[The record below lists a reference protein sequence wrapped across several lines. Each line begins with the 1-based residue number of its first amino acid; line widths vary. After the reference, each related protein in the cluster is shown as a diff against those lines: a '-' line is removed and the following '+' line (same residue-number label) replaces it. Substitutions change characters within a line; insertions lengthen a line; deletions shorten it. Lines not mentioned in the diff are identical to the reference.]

1 MSVPSLASNRVNA
14 LNLEIEELS
23 TELNDLSHFVY
34 TLSGSVQQLILNDL
48 SDELYD
54 LSGRTDLLETD
65 LASLEIRV
73 EGISEEVDVI
83 LPDVLGLSGRV
94 EGLSGRVEGL
104 SLELDIRQNDFAG
117 LSGDLYILESQVL
130 DLSSYVYNLPQSVP
144 TLDGVLTAGNDA
156 NGLGILNAGAIDA
169 TSFLSS
175 SGSKSANDTTLY
187 LDSANGSTPGLTG
200 TGGIIEAYTTLNAS
214 IPKNLLLNSQYGGNV
229 GIRTTNPSFPL
240 DVSGNSRIQTS
251 RATLTITDNSG
262 TGYAVSSNPSIEG
275 FNNTYSMGKIA
286 FIDEATSSSGTFRG
300 AIQFHT
306 QSANTLPERMRLTN
320 AGFLGIGLTNP
331 RQLFEVSGGKGI
343 IQQGLSI
350 GQRAD
355 GFPFG
360 SEKLELWEDISQ
372 NVFQRWKTPA
382 VGYGYFVGIKTSG
395 ETRHENLDPRPIEF
409 YTTPST
415 PGARYLTMSINANRT
430 ISLPGYIN
438 GPLSIASGVVT
449 SSSDIRV
456 KKNVVPANDIQGLE
470 IVNQIEPKIFT
481 YNWEQDD
488 QRHLGFIADELIL
501 AGAGVAVD
509 GKKFSYDF
517 LYDISENPE
526 DIHDVKKTLKYNEDG
541 TPMLDYSRERYKSV
555 DTTALIA
562 ILIKS
567 VQELSKEVEELKSR
581 I

>member
-1 MSVPSLASNRVNA
+1 MSVVSLASNRVNA

-65 LASLEIRV
+65 LASLEMRV

-83 LPDVLGLSGRV
+83 LPDILGLSGRV

-104 SLELDIRQNDFAG
+104 SLELDIHQNDFAG
-117 LSGDLYILESQVL
+117 LSGDVYILESQVL

-156 NGLGILNAGAIDA
+156 NGLGIV
-169 TSFLSS
+169 
-175 SGSKSANDTTLY
+175 
-187 LDSANGSTPGLTG
+187 
-200 TGGIIEAYTTLNAS
+200 
-214 IPKNLLLNSQYGGNV
+214 NLGNV
-229 GIRTTNPSFPL
+229 AIGKLTASVPL
-240 DVSGNSRIQTS
+240 DVSGNTRIQTS

-355 GFPFG
+355 GFPAG
-360 SEKLELWEDISQ
+360 SEKLELFQDISE
-372 NVFQRWKTPA
+372 NVFQRWRTPA
-382 VGYGYFVGIKTSG
+382 VGFGYFIGIQTSG
-395 ETRHENLDPRPIEF
+395 AAARHENLDPKPIEF

-415 PGARYLTMSINANRT
+415 PAARYLTMSINSDRT
-430 ISLPGYIN
+430 VSLPGYIN
-438 GPLSIASGVVT
+438 GTLSIASGVVT

-456 KKNVVPANDIQGLE
+456 KKNVVPANDIQGLK

-509 GKKFSYDF
+509 GKKFPYDF